1 MVQRAVP
8 VDVKLQA
15 MFARG
20 AADGRVWSVT
30 ALCLELG
37 ISRQSYYKYRRR
49 FADLGVAGLVEQSRR
64 PLRSPG
70 QTPDVVEQAIV
81 VARKELAEEG
91 WDNGASSIRF
101 RLLAEGVPAPSVRTV
116 HRVLVRRGL
125 VEAAPAKRP
134 RSALRRF
141 VFPATDD
148 CWQIDAMETSLADG
162 TVVVVFQILD
172 DHSRYEVGNLAWP
185 QEDGVGAWT
194 CMKKAIGE
202 YGQPRMALSDNGLAF
217 SGARRGS
224 RVAFECNLRALGI
237 RPITSTPHH
246 PQTCGKN
253 ERSHLTLQR
262 WLAARPTA
270 ATLAELQDLLD
281 SYRQAYNQH
290 RPHQALSGRT
300 PAEARA
306 QGVRVAPCPVTA
318 DYPTITKQTVVDAR
332 GNAHCANAVIAVG
345 SENIGLTLD
354 AFITGQH
361 VLLFHRDRLVR
372 DLIIDPSRK
381 LQPHRPDHRRRRGR
395 RYARHADI
403 GDIGGTIPSGRS
415 R

>member
-1 MVQRAVP
+1 MVQRAVT

-70 QTPDVVEQAIV
+70 QTPEVVEQAIV

-125 VEAAPAKRP
+125 VEAAPGKRP

-162 TVVVVFQILD
+162 SVVVVFQILD
-172 DHSRYEVGNLAWP
+172 DHSRYEVGDLAWP
-185 QEDGVGAWT
+185 REDGVGAWN

-217 SGARRGS
+217 SGARRGR
-224 RVAFECNLRALGI
+224 RVAFECNLRARWG
-237 RPITSTPHH
+237 SA
-246 PQTCGKN
+246 
-253 ERSHLTLQR
+253 RSPRLRTTR
-262 WLAARPTA
+262 SPA
-270 ATLAELQDLLD
+270 
-281 SYRQAYNQH
+281 
-290 RPHQALSGRT
+290 GRT
-300 PAEARA
+300 
-306 QGVRVAPCPVTA
+306 
-318 DYPTITKQTVVDAR
+318 
-332 GNAHCANAVIAVG
+332 
-345 SENIGLTLD
+345 S
-354 AFITGQH
+354 
-361 VLLFHRDRLVR
+361 VL
-372 DLIIDPSRK
+372 I
-381 LQPHRPDHRRRRGR
+381 
-395 RYARHADI
+395 
-403 GDIGGTIPSGRS
+403 
-415 R
+415 